1 MRHQPPLFTNQEIQV
16 NYTIATGDAP
26 DVKIAS
32 TNCHNSK
39 VLLRNYELDTTMQ
52 AERDELAQVR
62 ADAEMYTKLIA
73 FTKTLINSQAM
84 VTTDHNGF
92 ATLLS
97 PKPSPPPPPPPL
109 PDLAP
114 NAPMYPPAPPTTVS
128 GRALI
133 TRYEGFVLDLE
144 AREDELVIKLSDC
157 FVKDRAAGTVCGL
170 NSNEAPHPWMALNGV
185 KCRGYDTLS
194 TREGDYCGYWES
206 DTNPMAAE
214 TKKLRQELL
223 SVGPFCMTYTNEPV
237 WDDAMRSDETGIAP
251 PLLDRLGN
259 VVYKQTVAYCSPNA
273 TRTQRSGVT
282 DVEYMIRPDR
292 EYCEFKFARQR
303 LAAES
308 GDNIDMCRANLTARI
323 EQCHL
328 NCDACNAHCIS
339 KTVRDIASVA
349 KCSVALPVLG
359 MLQAQHSS
367 DLGIDI
373 GFRWGAIRHD
383 MRPANPSISWNEKYR
398 ILVQNSVEAPYA
410 PRNSISCRKPH
421 RESNTGAFHPPLDE
435 DGHPVE
441 RKGFHVPCNTDLDCF
456 SRCGTHPIS
465 GMHYVCS
472 PNVSLYT
479 TAGYSK
485 DAYKAQV
492 ARNVALRAA
501 GEPHP
506 KIWLPDSDNE
516 DYYLLDM
523 PGILN
528 HLKHLSHYTRMSL
541 RSTFYRRRQVR

>member
-1 MRHQPPLFTNQEIQV
+1 
-16 NYTIATGDAP
+16 
-26 DVKIAS
+26 
-32 TNCHNSK
+32 
-39 VLLRNYELDTTMQ
+39 
-52 AERDELAQVR
+52 
-62 ADAEMYTKLIA
+62 
-73 FTKTLINSQAM
+73 
-84 VTTDHNGF
+84 
-92 ATLLS
+92 
-97 PKPSPPPPPPPL
+97 
-109 PDLAP
+109 
-114 NAPMYPPAPPTTVS
+114 
-128 GRALI
+128 
-133 TRYEGFVLDLE
+133 
-144 AREDELVIKLSDC
+144 
-157 FVKDRAAGTVCGL
+157 
-170 NSNEAPHPWMALNGV
+170 
-185 KCRGYDTLS
+185 
-194 TREGDYCGYWES
+194 
-206 DTNPMAAE
+206 
-214 TKKLRQELL
+214 
-223 SVGPFCMTYTNEPV
+223 
-237 WDDAMRSDETGIAP
+237 
-251 PLLDRLGN
+251 
-259 VVYKQTVAYCSPNA
+259 
-273 TRTQRSGVT
+273 
-282 DVEYMIRPDR
+282 
-292 EYCEFKFARQR
+292 
-303 LAAES
+303 
-308 GDNIDMCRANLTARI
+308 
-323 EQCHL
+323 
-328 NCDACNAHCIS
+328 
-339 KTVRDIASVA
+339 
-349 KCSVALPVLG
+349 
-359 MLQAQHSS
+359 
-367 DLGIDI
+367 
-373 GFRWGAIRHD
+373 

-398 ILVQNSVEAPYA
+398 ILVQNSVDAPYA